1 MHKELKMLRNIEK
14 KVEAVINKGV
24 VKGLPIKDKKRL
36 SDSIFKPTENV
47 TGVDAN
53 GKKIVYKDTLY
64 NTKYREF
71 NQDIEQQLAFVQLLL
86 DGFDFTK
93 LIDVAKTKVNEDL
106 LDVLNNRTNKKTT
119 RTNSS
124 WFTD

>member
-1 MHKELKMLRNIEK
+1 MY
-14 KVEAVINKGV
+14 AVKH
-24 VKGLPIKDKKRL
+24 
-36 SDSIFKPTENV
+36 
-47 TGVDAN
+47 
-53 GKKIVYKDTLY
+53 
-64 NTKYREF
+64 REF
-71 NQDIEQQLAFVQLLL
+71 NQDVEQQLAFAQLLI

-119 RTNSS
+119 RTNGS